1 MNPPPPAE
9 RRPAWGLLWVFGL
22 LVAGITLGGLLYHRH
37 RQAVARS
44 TARAEIEAIADLKI
58 QQIVNW
64 RKERLADA
72 NLIRGT
78 PSLALDALNALAQ
91 PESANTRQLL
101 TAWLD
106 PLLKG
111 GPYERILLL
120 DDKLDLHL
128 VHPEGGSGTLSSVAR
143 AAAEAALRTRQVVV
157 TDLHRSGDG
166 RQVYLNFAVP
176 LVVRRVGTNDNAPAD
191 RSAGVLVLKLNAYDF
206 LFPLIQNWPTV
217 SRTAETLLVRRE
229 GQEVLYLNELR
240 HQPGTA
246 MNLRHPLSEARLP
259 AAMGL
264 RGEKVRGEGVD
275 YRGVR
280 VVTAVRP
287 VPDTPWVMVAKV
299 DVAELYAPLR
309 RETLTVG
316 ATALALLLA
325 SGLAITLVWRQHKEY
340 CFQAQLEAESKF
352 RALFE
357 KGPVGMSFNRPI
369 YDSLGKVVDFQIT
382 DANESYIRIT
392 SVDPRGKTF
401 RQAFPG
407 IENEPFDWIGTIGRV
422 GITGVPAN
430 FEQYLKLNG
439 CWYEC
444 FSYRYAEPDR
454 FVVAFLDITTQKQAE
469 AAIVTMT
476 DLLVRTGELAKV
488 GGWELDLATGR
499 LFSTQTALR
508 ISEVDPPGEV
518 TIEQAI
524 NFIGPEARP
533 SVQAAVQAALD
544 RGTPW
549 DLEVPFITAKG
560 RHIWLRSQGSALRQ
574 DGKVVKLHGAFQ
586 DITVRKQVEAELG
599 RMRKLLLEGQ
609 RIAHLGSWEYIAE
622 TQETLWSEE
631 QLRIYGLNPAEP
643 SPDYQVMLRN
653 HIHPDDAA
661 RLDETFRQCLQDRA
675 VFELDHRLVRP
686 DGSVRVVQEMARPYF
701 DGHGTLVKYVG
712 TTLDI
717 TERNR
722 AEEIARQQ
730 TAELQARNEELE
742 RFNRATTGREL
753 RVIELKQQ
761 VDDLAAQ
768 LGRPRPYPLAFLDAA
783 AREIVRTACESSLSE
798 LTPTSN
804 PKDA

>member
-9 RRPAWGLLWVFGL
+9 RRPAWGLRWVFGL

-299 DVAELYAPLR
+299 DVA
-309 RETLTVG
+309 
-316 ATALALLLA
+316 
-325 SGLAITLVWRQHKEY
+325 
-340 CFQAQLEAESKF
+340 F
-352 RALFE
+352 
-357 KGPVGMSFNRPI
+357 
-369 YDSLGKVVDFQIT
+369 
-382 DANESYIRIT
+382 
-392 SVDPRGKTF
+392 
-401 RQAFPG
+401 
-407 IENEPFDWIGTIGRV
+407 
-422 GITGVPAN
+422 
-430 FEQYLKLNG
+430 
-439 CWYEC
+439 
-444 FSYRYAEPDR
+444 
-454 FVVAFLDITTQKQAE
+454 
-469 AAIVTMT
+469 
-476 DLLVRTGELAKV
+476 
-488 GGWELDLATGR
+488 
-499 LFSTQTALR
+499 
-508 ISEVDPPGEV
+508 

-768 LGRPRPYPLAFLDAA
+768 LGRPRPYPLAVLDAA
-783 AREIVRTACESSLSE
+783 ARVIVRTACESSLSE

>member
-9 RRPAWGLLWVFGL
+9 RRPAWGLRWVFGL

-280 VVTAVRP
+280 VVPAVRP

-299 DVAELYAPLR
+299 DVA
-309 RETLTVG
+309 
-316 ATALALLLA
+316 
-325 SGLAITLVWRQHKEY
+325 
-340 CFQAQLEAESKF
+340 F
-352 RALFE
+352 
-357 KGPVGMSFNRPI
+357 
-369 YDSLGKVVDFQIT
+369 
-382 DANESYIRIT
+382 
-392 SVDPRGKTF
+392 
-401 RQAFPG
+401 
-407 IENEPFDWIGTIGRV
+407 
-422 GITGVPAN
+422 
-430 FEQYLKLNG
+430 
-439 CWYEC
+439 
-444 FSYRYAEPDR
+444 
-454 FVVAFLDITTQKQAE
+454 
-469 AAIVTMT
+469 
-476 DLLVRTGELAKV
+476 
-488 GGWELDLATGR
+488 
-499 LFSTQTALR
+499 
-508 ISEVDPPGEV
+508 

-643 SPDYQVMLRN
+643 SPDYQVMLRD